1 MRYRTEYK
9 DLLKDLSGGKVVHG
23 SCYFHVTHPSAQ
35 RFLDWLISN
44 EPARDQSEVNVLRLG
59 LSEKD
64 LGFSFSYYEKFFEDP
79 FPALVWS
86 EKYDMELVPKK
97 KRYEGNNPAILHRK
111 ELLLPSNHPKHAQL
125 KALTDAIV
133 KASILPTKKFI
144 GRRDHWNAYLNS
156 LGYEVSGG
164 HLVKI

>member
-9 DLLKDLSGGKVVHG
+9 DLLKEFSGGKVVHG
-23 SCYFHVTHPSAQ
+23 SCYFHVTHPSAR
-35 RFLDWLISN
+35 RFLDWLTSN
-44 EPARDQSEVNVLRLG
+44 EPALGQSEVNILRLG

-97 KRYEGNNPAILHRK
+97 RRYEGNNPAILHRK
-111 ELLLPSNHPKHAQL
+111 ELLLQLDHPSRGESESL
-125 KALTDAIV
+125 SEALENAG
-133 KASILPTKKFI
+133 ILPTKNFI
-144 GRRDHWNAYLNS
+144 GRRDHWNNYLES
-156 LGYEVSGG
+156 LGYKIREG
-164 HLVKI
+164 HLVRV